1 MKTLTKVLAS
11 CAVIAV
17 IVGMLC
23 ISAQC
28 QEQKPVTTSGT
39 TTEKV
44 TSHPLHDVKTVQV
57 EPTVVS
63 NPSGVK
69 EDYAADMLRD
79 NLRAALKSAGFEIG
93 DSPVKAHLV
102 LDEFTSGST
111 AKRVMVGFGAGRST
125 VDTRL
130 VVVDGEKEAASV
142 RIRVRGNLIFSPY
155 EGGNTQR
162 RQAVNS
168 FQQRVLE
175 EIYKLK

>member
-44 TSHPLHDVKTVQV
+44 TSHPPHDVKTVQV
-57 EPTVVS
+57 EPTVLS
-63 NPSGVK
+63 NPSKVK
-69 EDYAADMLRD
+69 KDYATDMRRD

-93 DSPVKAHLV
+93 DSPVEAHLV
-102 LDEFTSGST
+102 LDEFTSSST
-111 AKRVMVGFGAGRST
+111 AKRVMVGFGAEHST

-130 VVVDGEKEAASV
+130 VVVDDEKEAASV
-142 RIRVRGNLIFSPY
+142 QIRV
-155 EGGNTQR
+155 Q
-162 RQAVNS
+162 
-168 FQQRVLE
+168 
-175 EIYKLK
+175 

>member
-1 MKTLTKVLAS
+1 M
-11 CAVIAV
+11 
-17 IVGMLC
+17 
-23 ISAQC
+23 
-28 QEQKPVTTSGT
+28 
-39 TTEKV
+39 
-44 TSHPLHDVKTVQV
+44 
-57 EPTVVS
+57 S

-69 EDYAADMLRD
+69 EDYAADMPRD